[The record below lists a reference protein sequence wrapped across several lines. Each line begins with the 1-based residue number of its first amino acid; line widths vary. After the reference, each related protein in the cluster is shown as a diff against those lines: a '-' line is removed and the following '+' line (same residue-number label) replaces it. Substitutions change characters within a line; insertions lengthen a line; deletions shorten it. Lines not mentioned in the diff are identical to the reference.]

1 MGTCENCG
9 AETGQDAEFCKN
21 CGAPVS
27 QPGSPPAPVA
37 GQSAQ
42 ATPPAPPGQ
51 TPPAPPGMQPA
62 PPGMQP
68 PGVPPLPL
76 YKPQKKGMSRGVKIG
91 LIVAASIIVLLIIG
105 LVIGVAVFVGVISA
119 PADVANN
126 YVKVINEGNM
136 SQAYGYLATSTQ
148 KQTSESAFATK
159 MKPLV
164 GKITKYNTSSIN
176 VQSGG
181 TSTVVMDLSFDDGSK
196 ATWDMGLVK
205 QSGNYKILNV
215 RPR

>member
-42 ATPPAPPGQ
+42 ATPPAPPG
-51 TPPAPPGMQPA
+51 MQPA

-68 PGVPPLPL
+68 PGGPPLPL

-126 YVKVINEGNM
+126 YVKAINEGNM

>member
-21 CGAPVS
+21 CGTPVG
-27 QPGSPPAPVA
+27 QPGSTPGAAV
-37 GQSAQ
+37 GQPAQ
-42 ATPPAPPGQ
+42 AAPPAPPGQ
-51 TPPAPPGMQPA
+51 MPPASPGMPPA

-68 PGVPPLPL
+68 PGVPPLPP
-76 YKPQKKGMSRGVKIG
+76 YKPQKKGMSRGVKIA
-91 LIVAASIIVLLIIG
+91 LIIAASIIVLLIIG
-105 LVIGVAVFVGVISA
+105 LVIGVSVFGGVITA

-126 YVKVINEGNM
+126 YVKAINEGNM
-136 SQAYGYLATSTQ
+136 SQAYGYLATPTQ

-159 MKPLV
+159 LKPLV

-181 TSTVVMDLSFDDGSK
+181 TATVVMDLSFDDGSK
-196 ATWDMGLVK
+196 ATWDIGLVK

-215 RPR
+215 KPR